1 MKNYPQIKAFC
12 NVNLSNLENVLQRN
26 LRTDRAWECIFRGS
40 GGANFLAQHKPGGT
54 LVGSMYVLL
63 CPRKL
68 WISHCRRKLT
78 RIREIL
84 FETNEEVE
92 LCETKKMHP

>member
-1 MKNYPQIKAFC
+1 MFR

-26 LRTDRAWECIFRGS
+26 LRTNRARQCIFRAS

-54 LVGSMYVLL
+54 LLDSMYLPVF
-63 CPRKL
+63 PRKL
-68 WISHCRRKLT
+68 WIRHCRRKLT
-78 RIREIL
+78 RIRKIL

-92 LCETKKMHP
+92 IRETKKMHP